1 MIANCRE
8 GAATEDRDCILNLN
22 ATKTGAIAHAIK
34 VLVVEDEPILL
45 LFASDVVEEAG
56 YEAIG
61 AANAD
66 EAIRILSG
74 RDDISIVFT
83 DIRMPG
89 SMDGMKLAA
98 AVRDRWPPIEIIV
111 TSGHMSHDPPD
122 MPARG
127 KFFRKP
133 YRTQHIIDA
142 LHELAH

>member
-1 MIANCRE
+1 MDVSKAA
-8 GAATEDRDCILNLN
+8 GAVASVL
-22 ATKTGAIAHAIK
+22 K

-45 LFASDVVEEAG
+45 LLATDVVEEAG
-56 YEAIG
+56 FEAIS

-66 EAIRILSG
+66 DAIRILST
-74 RDDISIVFT
+74 RNDIAIIFT

-89 SMDGMKLAA
+89 SMDGMKLALT
-98 AVRDRWPPIEIIV
+98 VRDRWPPIEIIV
-111 TSGHMSHDPPD
+111 TSGHMGAAPPE

-142 LHELAH
+142 LHEFATAA

>member
-1 MIANCRE
+1 MNVSS
-8 GAATEDRDCILNLN
+8 GN
-22 ATKTGAIAHAIK
+22 AGSAVDAVK

-45 LFASDVVEEAG
+45 LFATDVVEEAG
-56 YEAIG
+56 YEAIC

-74 RDDISIVFT
+74 RNDIRIVFT

-111 TSGHMSHDPPD
+111 TSGHMNHEPLD